1 MKKILAAAALAALS
15 AVPAQADIFDYAELF
30 GGVTFE
36 PDLGVNG
43 VDTSLETGY
52 NVGGS
57 LGWMVSPQFAVEA
70 DFFFTAAD
78 YDILAPAESSLESF
92 SFMLNALYH
101 FDAGSGV
108 KPYIGAG
115 AGGVQLRFTDG
126 TTSGGAPYT
135 GDTDTVFGYQGI
147 AGVAFEAE
155 EKLDV
160 FIEYR
165 YQGAEDAEGAIRSGI
180 ILAPIEWEY
189 ESHNVTAGFR
199 FRL

>member
-1 MKKILAAAALAALS
+1 MKKVLAAAALAALS

-30 GGVTFE
+30 GGVTFQ

-43 VDTSLETGY
+43 TDTSLETGY

-57 LGWMVSPQFAVEA
+57 LGWMLSPQFAIEA

-78 YDILAPAESSLESF
+78 YDVPAPLEGSLESF

-101 FDAGSGV
+101 FDAGSGL
-108 KPYIGAG
+108 KPYVGAG
-115 AGGVQLRFTDG
+115 AGGVQLRFVDG
-126 TTSGGAPYT
+126 IGVGPVAFT

-147 AGVAFEAE
+147 VGIAFEAE

-165 YQGAEDAEGAIRSGI
+165 YQGADDAEGAVFNGI
-180 ILAPIEWEY
+180 VLTPIEWGY